1 MKKTISILI
10 LTSVLVFSFGA
21 VLVPSYTVA
30 DGSLN
35 LNSNP
40 NIDKAPTIDIM
51 DLLKKITD
59 WLFAILLIVAAIW
72 IIIAAYWFVTANGD
86 PEKTKS
92 ARDFVLYALI
102 GVLVGFAAK
111 GLVYLVQQ
119 IANSAIHY

>member
-21 VLVPSYTVA
+21 VLVPSYTAA
-30 DGSLN
+30 DGLN
-35 LNSNP
+35 LSSNH
-40 NIDKAPTIDIM
+40 NIGEAPTIDTIN
-51 DLLKKITD
+51 LLNSITN

-102 GVLVGFAAK
+102 GVLIGFAAK
-111 GLVYLVQQ
+111 GLVALVGT
-119 IANSAIHY
+119 IANSAH